1 MAPAIKVENLS
12 KTFSVQKKEPGLW
25 NSVKGLIH
33 PVYQKVDAVQ
43 KVSFSIEEGEL
54 VGFLGPNGAGKTTT
68 LKMLAGLLY
77 PDTGKASVMGYV
89 PWERKENYRRLFSL
103 VMGQKYQLWW
113 DLPAMES
120 LLLNKEI
127 YGVEE
132 NKYQTI
138 VNELTDILDVKD
150 KLHIPVRELS
160 LGERMKMELIA
171 ALLFSPKVIFLDEP
185 TIGLDVVSQ
194 KKVRDF
200 IRFYNTQ
207 NKATIL
213 LTSHYM
219 SDIEELCSRVIIID
233 HGKILYDGG
242 LQGILERFA
251 DSKLITLMLE
261 NPVDSR
267 DIESFGEI
275 ILNEGEKLILKIKRE
290 SVSRVSADLLNKL
303 TVKDLTIEE
312 PPIEDVI
319 RDIFGNASRI

>member
-1 MAPAIKVENLS
+1 
-12 KTFSVQKKEPGLW
+12 
-25 NSVKGLIH
+25 
-33 PVYQKVDAVQ
+33 
-43 KVSFSIEEGEL
+43 
-54 VGFLGPNGAGKTTT
+54 
-68 LKMLAGLLY
+68 
-77 PDTGKASVMGYV
+77 
-89 PWERKENYRRLFSL
+89 
-103 VMGQKYQLWW
+103 
-113 DLPAMES
+113 
-120 LLLNKEI
+120 
-127 YGVEE
+127 
-132 NKYQTI
+132 
-138 VNELTDILDVKD
+138 
-150 KLHIPVRELS
+150 
-160 LGERMKMELIA
+160 MKMELIA